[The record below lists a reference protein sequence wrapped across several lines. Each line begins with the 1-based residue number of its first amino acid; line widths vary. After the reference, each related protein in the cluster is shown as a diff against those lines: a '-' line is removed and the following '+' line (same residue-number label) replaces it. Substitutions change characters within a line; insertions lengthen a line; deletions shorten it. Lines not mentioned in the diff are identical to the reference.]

1 MPEKT
6 IFKTF
11 EHFKEPIAVV
21 NSSGVIVFFNSE
33 FHKIFGITKK
43 NNKLIADIFT
53 DKDPYTFK
61 NILKFLENRA
71 EYNNS
76 FILNTELKKHTKF
89 YLTATRIGT
98 DYLFIFYTTGRIS
111 LNENFTD
118 LISKITSSFDL
129 DEVLEKAVSALSRLF
144 TFSGYNICILD
155 DEKNVLRSL
164 KLSLPGISKESLQ
177 LYRNSKYPMNETG
190 GVISKAI
197 IKREVVY
204 IPDRDIMECT
214 NMEERVSHD
223 LMLAFGVKSLI
234 AFPMVMENTSVG
246 VIAFYATG
254 DKRLILGD
262 DDIEEIREFICPIT
276 IAINNAVLHNKVLR
290 QTVELEQI
298 IAKRTEET
306 RKKGEILEKLNII
319 TKKINSSLDLDEV
332 LDVTISELK
341 NLFYFEGFA
350 ILLIDENKE
359 YLITLKLVIPGF
371 TDEQI
376 KKMAAKKIP
385 LNLIEGGGVAFAVMQ
400 KKEMYFEDVD
410 PDKLANDVNKEAVV
424 RTGGIRS
431 ALIMPLMINQEV
443 VGAMIM
449 SCYHQNLGFTEEDI
463 ETIRRFVEQISSA
476 IKNSFLHRD
485 LKDAL
490 SELEKANRKLEK
502 QKKLLEE
509 LSITDSLTGIRNR
522 RYFDERIVEE
532 FEKCRRYG
540 KTVYILMIDIDNFK
554 TVNDNYGHDYGDHV
568 LIKFTEILQETLR
581 KSDLLARYGGEE
593 FIVAM
598 FETNI
603 EGAKM
608 VTEKIRKRAEENV
621 YLYKNIEIKRTVS
634 IGLSCFPSPVCP
646 QESIEYI
653 IKEADEALYIAKNT
667 GKNRWVYYY
676 DADENPKSNSSELA
690 EETKK
695 KRTRKKST
703 GDTKK

>member
-204 IPDRDIMECT
+204 IPDRDTMECIG
-214 NMEERVSHD
+214 MEERVSHD

-234 AFPMVMENTSVG
+234 TFPMVMENTPVG

-319 TKKINSSLDLDEV
+319 TKKINYSLDLDEV

-676 DADENPKSNSSELA
+676 DSDENPKSNSSELA

>member
-204 IPDRDIMECT
+204 IPDRDTMECIG
-214 NMEERVSHD
+214 MEERVSHD

-234 AFPMVMENTSVG
+234 TFPMVMENTPVG

-676 DADENPKSNSSELA
+676 DSDENPKSNSSELA

>member
-1 MPEKT
+1 M
-6 IFKTF
+6 
-11 EHFKEPIAVV
+11 
-21 NSSGVIVFFNSE
+21 
-33 FHKIFGITKK
+33 
-43 NNKLIADIFT
+43 
-53 DKDPYTFK
+53 
-61 NILKFLENRA
+61 
-71 EYNNS
+71 
-76 FILNTELKKHTKF
+76 
-89 YLTATRIGT
+89 
-98 DYLFIFYTTGRIS
+98 LF
-111 LNENFTD
+111 
-118 LISKITSSFDL
+118 
-129 DEVLEKAVSALSRLF
+129 
-144 TFSGYNICILD
+144 
-155 DEKNVLRSL
+155 RS
-164 KLSLPGISKESLQ
+164 
-177 LYRNSKYPMNETG
+177 
-190 GVISKAI
+190 
-197 IKREVVY
+197 
-204 IPDRDIMECT
+204 
-214 NMEERVSHD
+214 
-223 LMLAFGVKSLI
+223 
-234 AFPMVMENTSVG
+234 
-246 VIAFYATG
+246 
-254 DKRLILGD
+254 
-262 DDIEEIREFICPIT
+262 
-276 IAINNAVLHNKVLR
+276 
-290 QTVELEQI
+290 
-298 IAKRTEET
+298 
-306 RKKGEILEKLNII
+306 
-319 TKKINSSLDLDEV
+319 
-332 LDVTISELK
+332 
-341 NLFYFEGFA
+341 
-350 ILLIDENKE
+350 
-359 YLITLKLVIPGF
+359 
-371 TDEQI
+371 
-376 KKMAAKKIP
+376 
-385 LNLIEGGGVAFAVMQ
+385 
-400 KKEMYFEDVD
+400 VD

-522 RYFDERIVEE
+522 RYFDERIVAE

-676 DADENPKSNSSELA
+676 DADENPKSAQSHLDDGE
-690 EETKK
+690 KK
-695 KRTRKKST
+695 KKSRKKST
-703 GDTKK
+703 GDNRK